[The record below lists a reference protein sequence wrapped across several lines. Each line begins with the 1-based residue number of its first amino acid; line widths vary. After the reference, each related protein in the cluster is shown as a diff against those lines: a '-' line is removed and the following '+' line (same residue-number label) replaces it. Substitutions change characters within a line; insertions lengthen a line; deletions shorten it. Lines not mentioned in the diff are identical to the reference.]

1 MRVVKRINALVLTG
15 LALWLIGTSIAGAA
29 EVNVYS
35 ARHYP
40 SDQAIYD
47 QFSKDTG
54 IKVNVVEGDVN
65 GLSQRLQREGTA
77 SPADLFI
84 TVDAANLQR
93 VKAKDLTQ
101 PIESATV
108 NEVVPANLRD
118 ADNHWTT
125 ISLRARVIAYAIAKV
140 KPDEIKAYEDLADAK
155 WKGKVLARTSNH
167 PYNVGLIA
175 SLIAANGPEKTEDW
189 AKAVTGNMARKPQGG
204 DVDQLAALAVGE
216 GAVALTNTYYY
227 ARLKGSDKAEDRAIA
242 DKVGLIFPNQDGRG
256 VHVNVSGVA
265 LTKGSPNKANAIKF
279 IDYLLSPTAQEA
291 MATKG
296 TSEFPVRAG
305 VPQPAGLPALSTLKV
320 DPLPLTKLGEL
331 QADAVKLADRAGWR

>member
-1 MRVVKRINALVLTG
+1 MRTLKRINALVLTG
-15 LALWLIGTSIAGAA
+15 LAIWLIGTSIADAA

-47 QFSKDTG
+47 QFTKDTG

-65 GLSQRLQREGTA
+65 GLSQRLQREGAA

-93 VKAKDLTQ
+93 VKAKGLTQ
-101 PIESATV
+101 PIGSALVAET
-108 NEVVPANLRD
+108 VPANLRD
-118 ADNHWTT
+118 LDDHWTS
-125 ISLRARVIAYAIAKV
+125 ISMRARVIAYAIAKV
-140 KPDEIKAYEDLADAK
+140 KPTDIKTYEELADAK

-167 PYNVGLIA
+167 PYNTGLIA
-175 SLIAANGPEKTEDW
+175 AMIAANGEAKTEEW
-189 AKAVTGNMARKPQGG
+189 ARGVTKNMARKPQGG

-227 ARLKGSDKAEDRAIA
+227 ARLKSSDNADERAIA
-242 DKVGLIFPNQDGRG
+242 DKVALIFPNQDGRG

-265 LTKGSPNKANAIKF
+265 LTKGAPNKAEAVKF
-279 IDYLLSPTAQEA
+279 IEFLLSPVAQEA

-296 TSEFPVRAG
+296 TSEFPIRAG

-320 DPLPLTKLGEL
+320 DPLPLTRLGEL